1 MTRSTEPVAV
11 ERRGK
16 LAGLRRPRN
25 ISLVFDVFICILLLA
40 VHKRRGVKRDDIL
53 LTAQDGGISSDRV
66 VSSTFLC
73 TSHGSWR
80 SSIKAMKYE

>member
-1 MTRSTEPVAV
+1 VTRSTEPVGV

-25 ISLVFDVFICILLLA
+25 ISLVFDVFICVLLLA
-40 VHKRRGVKRDDIL
+40 VHKTREAKRNDIL

-66 VSSTFLC
+66 VSSTYLC
-73 TSHGSWR
+73 TSVHKSTEIVNQG
-80 SSIKAMKYE
+80 YE